1 MPTKDKHQLR
11 SNSGSCDLGLYLK
24 THLGLNCEDRGSCKN
39 SGLEGLFS
47 DMFIDAL
54 NPINV
59 GLIRFQLKKSCKLQ
73 NMESFF

>member
-39 SGLEGLFS
+39 NGLERLFS
-47 DMFIDAL
+47 DNL
-54 NPINV
+54 INV
-59 GLIRFQLKKSCKLQ
+59 GLIRFQFKKSCKL
-73 NMESFF
+73 